1 MLDQD
6 RRSTVAVKAAQKEL
20 RALALN
26 DDATADQLAEATTKL
41 HDLETRA
48 EALDASEEVV
58 EVVKVEPTE
67 DAEARELRSLEGKC
81 ELGLGRIVAATV
93 EHRAVDGAELELQQ
107 HHGLGLNQAP
117 LSMIREVRAVTS
129 APTDVGTGQASIVP
143 GVFPRSAAEFLS
155 IPSPTVP
162 VGDHAYPVLTKNAVV
177 EALAEAGGGTETDG
191 SFSGDLLAP
200 SRLQASFRFSRE
212 DRARFAGMNEALRMN
227 LADALSDA
235 LDKQIMQGTE
245 GLLTGTNLPNNNVS
259 AITAFAGYRSNLLFG
274 RVDGTFAGSVADI
287 RVVLGQATYG
297 HAGTQYRGNAGD
309 VSALESIMRTSGGV
323 RVSAHVPGVS
333 GNKQNAVVRLG
344 MRADAVAPTWEGVT
358 IIPDEVTK
366 AADGEIV
373 LTAVM
378 LYAFKILRKGGF
390 YKQQSQH
397 A

>member
-1 MLDQD
+1 MTDQQKA
-6 RRSTVAVKAAQKEL
+6 TVAVKAAQKEL
-20 RALALN
+20 RALAVN

-58 EVVKVEPTE
+58 EVVKTDPVE
-67 DAEARELRSLEGKC
+67 DASSRELRSLEGKC
-81 ELGLGRIVAATV
+81 ELGRIVSATV
-93 EHRAVDGAELELQQ
+93 EQRAVDGAELELQQ
-107 HHGLGLNQAP
+107 HHGLGLNQVP
-117 LSMIREVRAVTS
+117 LSMIREARAVTS
-129 APTDVGTGQASIVP
+129 APADVGTGQATIVP
-143 GVFPRSAAEFLS
+143 GVFPRSAAEFLG
-155 IPSPTVP
+155 IPSPSVP

-177 EALAEAGGGTETDG
+177 EALAEAGVGTETDG
-191 SFSGDLLAP
+191 TFSGDLLSP

-212 DRARFAGMNEALRMN
+212 DRARFSGMNEALRMN
-227 LADALSDA
+227 LSDALSDA
-235 LDKQIMQGTE
+235 LEKQIISGTN

-259 AITAFAGYRSNLLFG
+259 AITAFAGYRSDLLFG

-344 MRADAVAPTWEGVT
+344 MRADAVAPTWEGIT
-358 IIPDEVTK
+358 ILVDELTK

-378 LYAFKILRKGGF
+378 MYAFKILRKGGF